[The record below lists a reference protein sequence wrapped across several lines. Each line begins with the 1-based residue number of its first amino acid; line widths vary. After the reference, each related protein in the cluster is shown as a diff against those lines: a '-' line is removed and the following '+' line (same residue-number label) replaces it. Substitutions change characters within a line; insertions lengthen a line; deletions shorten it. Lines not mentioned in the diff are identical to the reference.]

1 MKPPQGEGPWEEA
14 TINQSTTGEPHDCS
28 NYWGVSKEVDA
39 WKNVQKIAK
48 ASRVQGTAKSPSQ
61 KHSGTSCN
69 IGLPRSSP
77 LPSLFSPSV

>member
-48 ASRVQGTAKSPSQ
+48 AS
-61 KHSGTSCN
+61 
-69 IGLPRSSP
+69 
-77 LPSLFSPSV
+77 